1 MNYLLKI
8 EISHPCHEKSCLQ
21 KEKAK
26 QVLTIQFNFFGIHDE
41 FINLTITHQLII
53 IVALMRVN

>member
-8 EISHPCHEKSCLQ
+8 EIGHPCHEKSCLQ
-21 KEKAK
+21 KQKAK
-26 QVLTIQFNFFGIHDE
+26 NKFLQFNFFGIHDE